1 MNSEKKRLVVV
12 STRLPNFNVLE
23 LVEKQRTKSVSGL
36 VSALHSALQEL
47 SGLWFG
53 WSGETVT
60 DLRKVPPLKSQIG
73 SIELVTV
80 ELSTDEIDGFYTGFC
95 NSTLWPLFHCFPSH
109 IRLSQKAYQTYQNVN
124 RDFAAT
130 LISFLREDDLV
141 WVHDYQHIPVGAELR
156 RLGWMG
162 RLGFFLHTPF
172 PPIDIL
178 EIIPQSKPLLANLMA
193 YDLVGFHTQ
202 RYCEN
207 FINAV
212 CKEFGGT
219 FDGKTYYY
227 ERLSVRCS
235 AYPIGIDP
243 NALMCWANN
252 PNTIQK
258 ERRLREFVQ
267 DRRLVLGVDRLDY
280 TKGVRERLLAFERLL
295 ERYPYWQKRV
305 SMIQISVPS
314 RTHVPEYAAHKQ
326 EIDQLVGNINSRFS
340 EDDWVP
346 VVYLYRSYP
355 QEELSAFYRE
365 ADVCFV
371 TSLRD
376 GMNLVA
382 KEFIAS
388 QSDNPGVLVL
398 SKFCGAAEDLQEALI
413 VNPNDIDET
422 TNALRSAL
430 EMPQGERCARWQVL
444 MKRVCTHTAR
454 AWCDRFLTDLIHVEK
469 VTNRVHASCL

>member
-1 MNSEKKRLVVV
+1 M
-12 STRLPNFNVLE
+12 
-23 LVEKQRTKSVSGL
+23 
-36 VSALHSALQEL
+36 
-47 SGLWFG
+47 
-53 WSGETVT
+53 
-60 DLRKVPPLKSQIG
+60 
-73 SIELVTV
+73 
-80 ELSTDEIDGFYTGFC
+80 
-95 NSTLWPLFHCFPSH
+95 
-109 IRLSQKAYQTYQNVN
+109 
-124 RDFAAT
+124 
-130 LISFLREDDLV
+130 
-141 WVHDYQHIPVGAELR
+141 
-156 RLGWMG
+156 
-162 RLGFFLHTPF
+162 
-172 PPIDIL
+172 
-178 EIIPQSKPLLANLMA
+178 
-193 YDLVGFHTQ
+193 
-202 RYCEN
+202 
-207 FINAV
+207 
-212 CKEFGGT
+212 
-219 FDGKTYYY
+219 
-227 ERLSVRCS
+227 
-235 AYPIGIDP
+235 
-243 NALMCWANN
+243 
-252 PNTIQK
+252 
-258 ERRLREFVQ
+258 
-267 DRRLVLGVDRLDY
+267 LGVDRLDY

-295 ERYPYWQKRV
+295 ERYPYWRKRV

-314 RTHVPEYAAHKQ
+314 RIHVPEYAAHKQ

-388 QSDNPGVLVL
+388 QSDNPGVLIL

-430 EMPQGERCARWQVL
+430 EMPQGERCDRWQVL